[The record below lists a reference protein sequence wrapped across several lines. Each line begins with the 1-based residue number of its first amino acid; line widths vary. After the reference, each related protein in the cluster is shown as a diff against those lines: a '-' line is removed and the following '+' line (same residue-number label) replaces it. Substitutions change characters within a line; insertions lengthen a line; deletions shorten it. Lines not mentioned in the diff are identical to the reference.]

1 MPEGPA
7 SPADVMAKTGAM
19 EDLSLHILDVV
30 ENGTAASASLVA
42 IAVVEDPT
50 TARVTLRIK
59 DDGRGMDPTMVAAA
73 THPFV
78 TTRSTRRVG
87 LGLPLLQMAAE
98 ETGGSLSIDSTPGAG
113 TEVTAVFRTDHIDC
127 KPLGDLAGTMVTLI
141 LAHPQV
147 DFVFHHDRGG
157 ETTELD
163 TRELKQELGEVPI
176 TAPAVLNLI
185 RDHIGGSGDAREGED
200 HG

>member
-1 MPEGPA
+1 M
-7 SPADVMAKTGAM
+7 MATAPGAGVATKTGAM

-30 ENGTAASASLVA
+30 ENGTAAGAS
-42 IAVVEDPT
+42 VVEIHVEEDRAA
-50 TARVTLRIK
+50 ARLVLRIK
-59 DDGRGMDPTMVAAA
+59 DDGRGMDPVMVAAA

-87 LGLPLLQMAAE
+87 LGLPLLLMAAE
-98 ETGGSLSIDSTPGAG
+98 ETGGSLTIDSTPGVG

-127 KPLGDLAGTMVTLI
+127 KPVGDLAGTMVTLI
-141 LAHPQV
+141 LAHPEV
-147 DFVFHHDRGG
+147 DFVFHHARDG
-157 ETTELD
+157 EARELD
-163 TRELKQELGEVPI
+163 TRELKEQLGEVPI

-185 RDHIGGSGDAREGED
+185 RDHIGGPGDAREGED

>member
-1 MPEGPA
+1 MLDHAAPVAGVA
-7 SPADVMAKTGAM
+7 ARTGTV

-30 ENGTAASASLVA
+30 ENGTAAGASLIEVR
-42 IAVVEDPT
+42 VDEDLAA
-50 TARVTLRIK
+50 ARTEIRIK
-59 DDGRGMDPTMVAAA
+59 DDGRGMDPAMVAAA

-78 TTRSTRRVG
+78 TTRTTRRVG

-98 ETGGSLSIDSTPGAG
+98 ETGGSLAIISAPGAG
-113 TEVTAVFRTDHIDC
+113 TEVMAVFRTDHVDC
-127 KPLGDLAGTMVTLI
+127 KPLGDLAGTVVTLI

-147 DFVFHHDRGG
+147 DFVVHHARDG

-163 TRELKQELGEVPI
+163 TRELKEHLGEVPI

-185 RDHIGGSGDAREGED
+185 RDHIGGTGDAREGED

>member
-1 MPEGPA
+1 MLEATA
-7 SPADVMAKTGAM
+7 SAAEAKKKTGTM

-30 ENGTAASASLVA
+30 ENGTAASASLIEIDVA
-42 IAVVEDPT
+42 EDPAA
-50 TARVTLRIK
+50 ARTVIRIK
-59 DDGRGMDPTMVAAA
+59 DDGRGMDPEMAAAA

-98 ETGGSLSIDSTPGAG
+98 ETGGSLTIDSSPGAG

-141 LAHPQV
+141 LGHPQV

-163 TRELKQELGEVPI
+163 TRELKQQLGEVPI

-185 RDHIGGSGDAREGED
+185 RDHIGGPGDAREGED

>member
-1 MPEGPA
+1 MLDGAAPGA
-7 SPADVMAKTGAM
+7 GVATRTGAM

-30 ENGTAASASLVA
+30 ENGTAAGASLVE
-42 IAVVEDPT
+42 IGVDEDLAA
-50 TARVTLRIK
+50 ARTGIRIK
-59 DDGRGMDPTMVAAA
+59 DDGRGMDPVMVAAA

-87 LGLPLLQMAAE
+87 LGLPLLLMAAE
-98 ETGGSLSIDSTPGAG
+98 ETGGSLTIDSTPGAG
-113 TEVTAVFRTDHIDC
+113 TEVRAIFRTDHIDC
-127 KPLGDLAGTMVTLI
+127 KPLGDLAGTVVTLI

-147 DFVFHHDRGG
+147 DFVVHHARDG
-157 ETTELD
+157 ETRELD
-163 TRELKQELGEVPI
+163 TRELKQQLGEVPI

-185 RDHIGGSGDAREGED
+185 RDHIGGSGDAREGDD

>member
-30 ENGTAASASLVA
+30 ENGTAAGASLVE
-42 IAVVEDPT
+42 IGVDEDLAA
-50 TARVTLRIK
+50 ARTGIRIK
-59 DDGRGMDPTMVAAA
+59 DDGRGMDPVMVAAA

-87 LGLPLLQMAAE
+87 LGLPLLLMAAE
-98 ETGGSLSIDSTPGAG
+98 ETGGSLTIDSTPGAG
-113 TEVTAVFRTDHIDC
+113 TEVRAIFRTDHIDC
-127 KPLGDLAGTMVTLI
+127 KPLGDLAGTVVTLI

-147 DFVFHHDRGG
+147 DFVVHHARDG
-157 ETTELD
+157 ETRELD
-163 TRELKQELGEVPI
+163 TRELKQQLGEVPI

-185 RDHIGGSGDAREGED
+185 RDHIGGSGDAREGDD

>member
-1 MPEGPA
+1 
-7 SPADVMAKTGAM
+7 M

-30 ENGTAASASLVA
+30 ENGTAAGASLVEIRLDQESDA
-42 IAVVEDPT
+42 AWLKVS
-50 TARVTLRIK
+50 IK
-59 DDGRGMDPTMVAAA
+59 DNGRGMDSVMAATA

-78 TTRSTRRVG
+78 TTRTTRRVG

-98 ETGGSLSIDSTPGAG
+98 ETGGSLAIESTLGMG
-113 TEVTAVFRTDHIDC
+113 TEVTATFRTDHIDC
-127 KPLGDLAGTMVTLI
+127 KPVGDLAGTMVTLI

-147 DFVFHHDRGG
+147 DFVFHHARDG

-163 TRELKQELGEVPI
+163 TRELKEQLGDVPI

-185 RDHIGGSGDAREGED
+185 RDHIGGSGHAREGDD

>member
-1 MPEGPA
+1 
-7 SPADVMAKTGAM
+7 M

-30 ENGTAASASLVA
+30 ENGTAAGASLVQ
-42 IAVVEDPT
+42 IGVEEDRAA
-50 TARVTLRIK
+50 ARTVIRIK
-59 DDGRGMDPTMVAAA
+59 DDGRGMDPVMVAAA

-87 LGLPLLQMAAE
+87 LGLPLLLMAAE
-98 ETGGSLSIDSTPGAG
+98 ETGGSLTIDSVPGAG

-127 KPLGDLAGTMVTLI
+127 KPLGDLAGTVVTLI

-147 DFVFHHDRGG
+147 DFAVHHARDG
-157 ETTELD
+157 ETRELD
-163 TRELKQELGEVPI
+163 TRELKQQLGEVPI

-185 RDHIGGSGDAREGED
+185 RDHIGGSGDAREGDD